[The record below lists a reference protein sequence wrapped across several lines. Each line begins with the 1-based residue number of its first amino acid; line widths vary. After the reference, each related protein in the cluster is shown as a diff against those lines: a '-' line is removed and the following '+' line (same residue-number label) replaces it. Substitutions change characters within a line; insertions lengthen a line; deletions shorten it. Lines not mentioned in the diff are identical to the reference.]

1 MLPQLFGKILNST
14 FSLFKSKGYFLNPL
28 TLLEESAEGIG
39 ATVKY
44 GEGNLANVT
53 FENGMTASYT
63 LQNDGKWEL
72 KE

>member
-1 MLPQLFGKILNST
+1 MLPEIFSKTLNSS
-14 FSLFKSKGYFLNPL
+14 FKLFKRRGYFLNPL

-44 GEGNLANVT
+44 DNGNLAIVT
-53 FENGMTASYT
+53 FENGTTASYN
-63 LQNDGKWEL
+63 LRNDGTWEL